1 VIFSAP
7 HFSRR
12 RGSPLFSLGQRL
24 IAFLLLASSVAF
36 GQQAPRNPGF
46 RNLQSRAETAARKNR
61 LDEAATLYA
70 RALGLRPRW
79 AEGWW
84 ALGTLEYDRDR
95 YLPAAH
101 AFQQLLK
108 LQPSNGTAHA
118 MLGLCQFESGKDD
131 LALKNL
137 LAAEHFGVLDREDL
151 RRVALYHLG
160 ILQLRARRFGDAQQ
174 TLAELAKKKVRTK
187 ELILA
192 LGQAALLVNPQESP
206 SENSDATTVIEQ
218 VGRAEALGE
227 TGEFEQGKQ
236 IYTALTA
243 RYAAYPNLHFAF
255 GRFLLET
262 HETDEAVAEFER
274 ELDRDPRSVNSML
287 EIASVRYQVDSLAGL
302 KYAEQAVKL
311 APQMPFAHYMRGV
324 LRLDTGDAAGAIPD
338 LEFARQAF
346 PDQPKIY
353 FSLGAAYARVG
364 RKTDAAKARAEFL
377 RLDKEASTPGS
388 NVYGERPPGISEG
401 ELRNQR
407 GGNPHQ

>member
-1 VIFSAP
+1 VIFSVP
-7 HFSRR
+7 HFWST
-12 RGSPLFSLGQRL
+12 RGSSLFSLGQGL
-24 IAFLLLASSVAF
+24 VVFLLLASSVTL
-36 GQQAPRNPGF
+36 GQQTPRDPGF
-46 RNLQSRAETAARKNR
+46 RNLQSRAETAARENR
-61 LDEAATLYA
+61 LDEAARLYA
-70 RALGLRPRW
+70 RALGLRPGW

-84 ALGTLEYDRDR
+84 SLGTLEYDRDH
-95 YLPAAH
+95 YLPAAY
-101 AFQQLLK
+101 AFQQLLR

-137 LAAEHFGVLDREDL
+137 LAAERFGVLDREDL

-174 TLAELAKKKVRTK
+174 TLAVLAKKKIRTK

-192 LGQAALLVNPQESP
+192 LGQAALLVNPQRSP
-206 SENSDATTVIEQ
+206 PENSEATNVIEQ
-218 VGRAEALGE
+218 VGRAEALGA
-227 TGEFEQGKQ
+227 TSEFEEGKQ

-243 RYAAYPNLHFAF
+243 RYPAYPNLHFAF
-255 GRFLLET
+255 GRFLLES

-274 ELDRDPRSVNSML
+274 ELDRDPKNVNSML

-311 APQMPFAHYMRGV
+311 APQMPFAHYLLGM

-377 RLDKEASTPGS
+377 RLDKEASAPGA

-401 ELRNQR
+401 ELGAQR
-407 GGNPHQ
+407 GENPQQ

>member
-1 VIFSAP
+1 
-7 HFSRR
+7 
-12 RGSPLFSLGQRL
+12 LGQGL

-160 ILQLRARRFGDAQQ
+160 ILQLRSTKIRRC
-174 TLAELAKKKVRTK
+174 
-187 ELILA
+187 
-192 LGQAALLVNPQESP
+192 AA
-206 SENSDATTVIEQ
+206 
-218 VGRAEALGE
+218 
-227 TGEFEQGKQ
+227 
-236 IYTALTA
+236 
-243 RYAAYPNLHFAF
+243 
-255 GRFLLET
+255 
-262 HETDEAVAEFER
+262 
-274 ELDRDPRSVNSML
+274 
-287 EIASVRYQVDSLAGL
+287 
-302 KYAEQAVKL
+302 
-311 APQMPFAHYMRGV
+311 
-324 LRLDTGDAAGAIPD
+324 DT
-338 LEFARQAF
+338 R
-346 PDQPKIY
+346 
-353 FSLGAAYARVG
+353 
-364 RKTDAAKARAEFL
+364 
-377 RLDKEASTPGS
+377 
-388 NVYGERPPGISEG
+388 
-401 ELRNQR
+401 
-407 GGNPHQ
+407 